1 MGNRYKTT
9 HYKSSVQF
17 YGTTPQEI
25 LATTLITNPLTL
37 ALGNRVTDT
46 GCAIDFGANDISIES
61 NGLYRASADVEV
73 VGTTAG
79 DVTFALTL
87 NGEILPETLRTVTLV
102 AGASQIVPL
111 ETVRNLNT
119 CCQFASRNIGIIA
132 FSDIKNLIVTNKNN
146 PHRSRCGFN
155 ISRHCRHITSSLL
168 LFTYYFMMCSALP

>member
-17 YGTTPQEI
+17 YGTTPQDI

-46 GCAIDFGANDISIES
+46 GCAIDFRTNDISIES

-119 CCQFASRNIGIIA
+119 CCQFTSRNIGIIA
-132 FSDIKNLIVTNKNN
+132 FSDGTGVGTVTRLSGNVIKL
-146 PHRSRCGFN
+146 
-155 ISRHCRHITSSLL
+155 
-168 LFTYYFMMCSALP
+168 A